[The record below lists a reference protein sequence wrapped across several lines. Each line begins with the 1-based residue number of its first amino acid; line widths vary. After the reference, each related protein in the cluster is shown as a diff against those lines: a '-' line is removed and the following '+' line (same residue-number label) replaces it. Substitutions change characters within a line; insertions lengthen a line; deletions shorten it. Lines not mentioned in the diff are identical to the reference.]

1 MNMKN
6 TLSTIICISLLLL
19 GSHLHA
25 QTPVQA
31 YQQKA
36 GNFALAYT
44 GIIEKGYRVGYV
56 NTPYYPTDYTF
67 GSLIYRGV
75 PYTDVKLRNDCHTH
89 RLIILS
95 PDGKFNRVLSP
106 DEVDRAVIGNTL
118 FVYFDARQATPG
130 EGYYAAIHVGK
141 DFSIYK
147 QIYISN
153 INKETSGSVML
164 QKFSLKER
172 LFLLKDGKW
181 NPLSG
186 KSSFIK
192 HFKSHKEELNSY
204 CKQQQLKF
212 GKKNE
217 SDWQK
222 LAEHCETLIR

>member
-1 MNMKN
+1 MKH
-6 TLSTIICISLLLL
+6 TQKLLACVCLFFLSGQLF
-19 GSHLHA
+19 A
-25 QTPVQA
+25 QKATEI

-44 GIIEKGYRVGYV
+44 GIVEKGYRVGYV
-56 NTPYYPTDYTF
+56 NTPYYPTDYTS
-67 GSLIYRGV
+67 GSLVYRGV
-75 PYTDVKLRNDCHTH
+75 PYTDVKLRNDCHTR
-89 RLIILS
+89 RLILLS

-106 DEVDRAVIGNTL
+106 DEVGRAVIGGTQ
-118 FVYFDARQATPG
+118 FVYFSAQQATPG
-130 EGYYAAIHVGK
+130 EGYYAAIHEGK

-147 QIYISN
+147 QIYVSN
-153 INKETSGSVML
+153 INKESRDRVML

-181 NPLSG
+181 SPLSG

-192 HFKSHKEELNSY
+192 HFKSHKVELNNY
-204 CKQQQLKF
+204 CKQHHLSF

-222 LAEHCETLIR
+222 LAEHCETLIK

>member
-130 EGYYAAIHVGK
+130 EGYYAAIHEGK

-147 QIYISN
+147 QIYVSN
-153 INKETSGSVML
+153 INKETRDRVML

-181 NPLSG
+181 SPLSG

-192 HFKSHKEELNSY
+192 HFKNHKEELNSY

-222 LAEHCETLIR
+222 LAEHCETLIK

>member
-130 EGYYAAIHVGK
+130 EGYYAAIHEGK
-141 DFSIYK
+141 DFNIYK
-147 QIYISN
+147 QIYVSN
-153 INKETSGSVML
+153 INKETRDRVML

-181 NPLSG
+181 SPLSG

>member
-36 GNFALAYT
+36 GNFSLAFS
-44 GIIEKGYRVGYV
+44 GVVEKGYRVGYV
-56 NTPYYPTDYTF
+56 NTPYYPTEYTSGNF
-67 GSLIYRGV
+67 VYRGISY
-75 PYTDVKLRNDCHTH
+75 PDVKLRTDCLTK
-89 RLIILS
+89 RLIALS

-130 EGYYAAIHVGK
+130 EGYYAAIHEGK

-147 QIYISN
+147 QIYVSN
-153 INKETSGSVML
+153 INKETRDRVML

-181 NPLSG
+181 SPLSG

-192 HFKSHKEELNSY
+192 HFNNHKEELNSY

-217 SDWQK
+217 TDWQK
-222 LAEHCETLIR
+222 LAEHCETLIK

>member
-130 EGYYAAIHVGK
+130 EGYYAAIHEGK

-147 QIYISN
+147 QIYVSN
-153 INKETSGSVML
+153 INKETRDRVML

-181 NPLSG
+181 SPLSG

-192 HFKSHKEELNSY
+192 HFKNHKEELNSY

-212 GKKNE
+212 GKKSE
-217 SDWQK
+217 TDWQK
-222 LAEHCETLIR
+222 LAEHCETLIK

>member
-6 TLSTIICISLLLL
+6 TLSAIICISLLLL

-36 GNFALAYT
+36 GNFSLAFS
-44 GIIEKGYRVGYV
+44 GVVEKGYRVGYV
-56 NTPYYPTDYTF
+56 NTPYYPTEYTSGNF
-67 GSLIYRGV
+67 VYRGISY
-75 PYTDVKLRNDCHTH
+75 PDVKLRTDCLTK
-89 RLIILS
+89 RLIALS

-106 DEVDRAVIGNTL
+106 DEVKQAVIGGTPY
-118 FVYFDARQATPG
+118 VYFSTQEATPG

-153 INKETSGSVML
+153 INKETRGSVML

-172 LFLLKDGKW
+172 LFLVKDGQW
-181 NPLSG
+181 NTLSG

-192 HFKSHKEELNSY
+192 HFKSHKAALNNY
-204 CKQQQLKF
+204 CKQHQLMF
-212 GKKNE
+212 GKKNGT
-217 SDWQK
+217 DWQK
-222 LAEHCETLIR
+222 LAKYCETLIK

>member
-130 EGYYAAIHVGK
+130 EGYYAAIHEGK

-147 QIYISN
+147 QIYVSN
-153 INKETSGSVML
+153 INKETRDRVML

-181 NPLSG
+181 SPLSG

>member
-1 MNMKN
+1 MKN
-6 TLSTIICISLLLL
+6 TLKSLTYICLFIL
-19 GSHLHA
+19 GGQLHA
-25 QTPVQA
+25 QTVSEI
-31 YQQKA
+31 YQQKT

-192 HFKSHKEELNSY
+192 HFKNHKEELNSY

-217 SDWQK
+217 TDWQK
-222 LAEHCETLIR
+222 LAEHCETLIK